1 VVTAGATGDESW
13 VVVVPVKELHRAK
26 TRLAALDPHDRADIS
41 LAMTCD
47 VVLAALECPS
57 VEAVV
62 VTTNDTRAATATQA
76 LGALVV
82 ADSSDSGLNAALTD
96 AARVAAGWHPR
107 AGMAALS
114 SDLPAIKAGE
124 LSQAFSAASTVPRAF
139 VPDWLTVGTTM
150 LTAARG
156 VALDPRFGAD
166 SREQHLRSGA
176 IELMHAEWIGLRR
189 DVDTDADLQRAAE
202 IGVGPHTSAVLAR
215 LGIGA

>member
-1 VVTAGATGDESW
+1 MTTGSTDDPSW

-26 TRLAALDPHDRADIS
+26 TRLSAISAQDRAELS

-47 VVLAALECPS
+47 VVRAALECGS

-62 VTTNDTRAATATQA
+62 VTTNDVRAAAAAQA

-82 ADSSDSGLNAALTD
+82 ADSSESGLNSALID
-96 AARVAAGWHPR
+96 AARIATGWHPR
-107 AGMAALS
+107 AGIAALS
-114 SDLPAIKAGE
+114 SDLPAIRAHE
-124 LSQAFSAASTVPRAF
+124 LGQALDAASKVPRAF

-150 LTAARG
+150 LAAARG

-166 SREQHLRSGA
+166 SREQHLQSGA
-176 IELMHAEWIGLRR
+176 VELMHAEWIGLRS
-189 DVDTDADLQRAAE
+189 DVDTDADLERAVQ

-215 LGIGA
+215 LGIRT